1 MVGTALEHKAMR
13 EAPRCSSGA
22 PNATPAVLM
31 AETQLFDELPI
42 PFQVG
47 ALQVLE
53 QAAALRHHPEQA
65 ALSVKVLGV
74 HPEVIGEA
82 VDPLGEQR
90 DLDRG
95 RPRVSL
101 VPPVLPDRRRLVVH
115 LSSSLIV
122 ERAVTYTTD
131 PG

>member
-1 MVGTALEHKAMR
+1 MGGTALEHKAMR

-47 ALQVLE
+47 ALQALE
-53 QAAALRHHPEQA
+53 QAAALRHHLEQA
-65 ALSVKVLGV
+65 ALAVKVLGV
-74 HPEVIGEA
+74 HPEMLGEA

-90 DLDRG
+90 ELERV
-95 RPRVSL
+95 RPRATFVH
-101 VPPVLPDRRRLVVH
+101 PVL
-115 LSSSLIV
+115 
-122 ERAVTYTTD
+122 
-131 PG
+131 